1 MTPSTS
7 AGMNTTY
14 DPPWF
19 TFKSCRHVIMLINH
33 ISTQIQFNS
42 YAGASGKQEMMI
54 KTVRQTVTEASDVT
68 DNTDDTSTS
77 STDSARERREGPRS
91 STGTRERERER
102 EMNECRWTGGD
113 RGKTFPPKYGEVRGD
128 IREKEKEMVVSR
140 NQPLCVTSASIV
152 SRNRDKCN
160 ERDSITMSE
169 KEKEKE
175 KSKDRSF
182 AGILSSANCTSSL
195 VPLLPVPRT
204 VLVGHGHQKSKSVE
218 IYDTSFNLGTK
229 LKQTVNPMFTNTNKL
244 NLDTTF
250 TPVAGKPPQL
260 TPRRK
265 LNSPQ

>member
-1 MTPSTS
+1 MI
-7 AGMNTTY
+7 
-14 DPPWF
+14 
-19 TFKSCRHVIMLINH
+19 VLIY
-33 ISTQIQFNS
+33 ILTLIKFNS
-42 YAGASGKQEMMI
+42 CAGASGKQEMMI

-91 STGTRERERER
+91 STGTREREREI
-102 EMNECRWTGGD
+102 NECRWTGGD
-113 RGKTFPPKYGEVRGD
+113 RGKTFPPKNGEVRGD
-128 IREKEKEMVVSR
+128 IREKEMVVSR

-160 ERDSITMSE
+160 ERDSITMSMSE
-169 KEKEKE
+169 KER
-175 KSKDRSF
+175 SKDRGF

>member
-1 MTPSTS
+1 
-7 AGMNTTY
+7 
-14 DPPWF
+14 
-19 TFKSCRHVIMLINH
+19 
-33 ISTQIQFNS
+33 
-42 YAGASGKQEMMI
+42 MI

-91 STGTRERERER
+91 STGTRDRER

-113 RGKTFPPKYGEVRGD
+113 RGKTFPPKYGELRGD
-128 IREKEKEMVVSR
+128 IREKEMVMSR
-140 NQPLCVTSASIV
+140 NQPLCITSGGIV
-152 SRNRDKCN
+152 GRNKDKNN
-160 ERDSITMSE
+160 ERDSTTTS
-169 KEKEKE
+169 EKEKE

-182 AGILSSANCTSSL
+182 AGILSGANCTSSL

-204 VLVGHGHQKSKSVE
+204 ALVGHGLGHQKSKSVE

-229 LKQTVNPMFTNTNKL
+229 VKQTVNPMFANKL

-265 LNSPQ
+265 LNSPQQ